1 MPVLPCHGCLSP
13 LDGDGSDS
21 CPLSLLSFDV
31 LWMSIDP
38 YQSIPRWWLGAMA
51 SPLDPRVG
59 KGEFLLHRGGVLG
72 SIHRLSVC
80 PFRHPLV
87 FPSSSI
93 AGKAPPATSS
103 LGSEM
108 ANLWSTALVWLAS
121 LAAASTAS
129 ATALVEHR
137 RKKRRRKW
145 QVGPLR
151 VELTSKDEGEAGG
164 KVVQTGLQVLE
175 EKCWKPLAGKRVGWI
190 TNHTGVLADLRH
202 GVDVAQASGRV
213 HIVAVFGPEH
223 GFRGA
228 AQAGAAEGFLRDA
241 RTGIPVHDIYQK
253 SGKLLS
259 DLFLQTDVEVLVIDL
274 QDVGSRFYTYIWTMY
289 DCLVAAASME
299 RSPTVMVLDRP
310 NPING
315 DVVQGPLLLSQHATF
330 VGRKPICLR
339 HGMTIGELAR
349 LFNGEFVPDEAGR
362 GALLDVVTMRGWERS
377 MEFKET
383 GLPWVPPS
391 PNIPTSESARAYVG
405 FCLYEG
411 TNCSEGRGT
420 TLPFE
425 TVGAPWMDG
434 GLTVALRG
442 EIGGGVLKGVRFRE
456 CYFVPTFSK
465 CAGCL
470 CCGVQV
476 YLEEDSDPLRVALAT
491 IITIKEMYPA
501 SFQWQQSESRFWVD
515 CLAGT
520 SQIREAIDAGASV
533 DELASFWQD
542 DLVWFTAMRAKYLL
556 Y

>member
-1 MPVLPCHGCLSP
+1 
-13 LDGDGSDS
+13 
-21 CPLSLLSFDV
+21 
-31 LWMSIDP
+31 MSIDP

-59 KGEFLLHRGGVLG
+59 K
-72 SIHRLSVC
+72 
-80 PFRHPLV
+80 
-87 FPSSSI
+87 
-93 AGKAPPATSS
+93 GKAPPATSS

-151 VELTSKDEGEAGG
+151 VELTSKDEGTVWMSH
-164 KVVQTGLQVLE
+164 KPRDVSTSSPCSDQNTVSE
-175 EKCWKPLAGKRVGWI
+175 EQRKP
-190 TNHTGVLADLRH
+190 
-202 GVDVAQASGRV
+202 
-213 HIVAVFGPEH
+213 
-223 GFRGA
+223 
-228 AQAGAAEGFLRDA
+228 
-241 RTGIPVHDIYQK
+241 K

-315 DVVQGPLLLSQHATF
+315 DV
-330 VGRKPICLR
+330 
-339 HGMTIGELAR
+339 
-349 LFNGEFVPDEAGR
+349 
-362 GALLDVVTMRGWERS
+362 
-377 MEFKET
+377 
-383 GLPWVPPS
+383 
-391 PNIPTSESARAYVG
+391 
-405 FCLYEG
+405 
-411 TNCSEGRGT
+411 
-420 TLPFE
+420 
-425 TVGAPWMDG
+425 
-434 GLTVALRG
+434 
-442 EIGGGVLKGVRFRE
+442 
-456 CYFVPTFSK
+456 
-465 CAGCL
+465 
-470 CCGVQV
+470 V